1 MMDRLAF
8 ILAALM
14 VLSSCFPTSR
24 LKAIRS
30 EQISA
35 SLNLPPEKPSPASG
49 LAIRKLGE
57 SPSQE
62 REDEEVSPGM
72 RTEIDDNGEMVGFDN
87 LKAAVVTA
95 RFQNVAERGGKV
107 SLAFDISVPKEMIS
121 KEWMLEFTPRIIRAG
136 DTLGLEALRLTGI
149 LYRKAQLRGYQLYER
164 FLSSIITDSLD
175 FLDRH
180 QLEVFIRRNIPA
192 LYRFKQDSSLVNDSV
207 FTSAFGVSEK
217 EAVRHYTLAHLVRR
231 NNRKISMKGKMK
243 SKYIKMPL
251 EKAGLRVDTV
261 LTDFSKDLIFHY
273 TQTIDTRPGLRK
285 VSVTLGGDIYEE
297 DRIIYNM
304 PEGAPLDFYIS
315 SLSSLTEP
323 IERFVK
329 KVIERKVSAN
339 STCYIDFEAGSS
351 TIDPARGANAR
362 EIGRIKSNLSCLARD
377 TRFDLDSIVVTA
389 SCSPEGR
396 FSFNRRLASERAGS
410 VGRYFKGF
418 LKEVSDSLVRERGFE
433 VDETGRMRRT
443 RASGETVKFSPGS
456 VAENWEQLDLL
467 VKRDSVLSAESR
479 RFYLAA
485 AAKADPDAREEY
497 LQSRSQ
503 LYKYLRER
511 LYPQLRTVR
520 FDFHMHRKGM
530 LKDTVH
536 TTEPDTVYARGL
548 EAIKALDYKRAVSLL
563 RPYNDYNAAVACC
576 AMDYNAT
583 ALDILLRLEQT
594 DKVCYL
600 LALVYSRLGKNDEA
614 AELYVKACSLNP
626 SLISRGNLDPEISR
640 LIKQY
645 GLNRDY

>member
-1 MMDRLAF
+1 MDRLAF
-8 ILAALM
+8 MTAALI
-14 VLSSCFPTSR
+14 VLHSCFPASR
-24 LKAIRS
+24 LTTIRS
-30 EQISA
+30 EKIAA
-35 SLNLPPEKPSPASG
+35 SLTLPPEKPSPSNS
-49 LAIRKLGE
+49 LAIRRLGE
-57 SPSQE
+57 SAAAE
-62 REDEEVSPGM
+62 REEETVSQGM

-107 SLAFDISVPKEMIS
+107 SLAFDITVPKEMIS
-121 KEWMLEFTPRIIRAG
+121 REWMLEFTPRILRAG
-136 DTLGLEALRLTGI
+136 DTLSLEALRFTGV
-149 LYRKAQLRGYQLYER
+149 LYRKAQLRGYQLYDR

-192 LYRFKQDSSLVNDSV
+192 LYRFKQDSTIISDSI

-217 EAVRHYTLAHLVRR
+217 EAIRHYTLAHLVRR
-231 NNRKISMKGKMK
+231 NERKIAMKGRMK

-261 LTDFSKDLIFHY
+261 LTDFGKDIVFHY

-285 VSVTLGGDIYEE
+285 VSVILCGNIFEE
-297 DRIIYNM
+297 DRVLYEM
-304 PEGAPLDFYIS
+304 PESAPLDFYIS

-323 IERFVK
+323 VERYVR
-329 KVIERKVSAN
+329 KVVERKVSAN

-351 TIDPARGANAR
+351 VIEPSRGANST
-362 EIGRIKSNLSCLARD
+362 EIGRIKSNLSCIARD

-389 SCSPEGR
+389 SCSPEGS
-396 FSFNRRLASERAGS
+396 FSFNRRLAAERAGA

-418 LKEVSDSLVRERGFE
+418 LKEVSDSLTRENGFV
-433 VDETGRMRRT
+433 VDESGRMRRAQANT
-443 RASGETVKFSPGS
+443 SSVKFSPGS
-456 VAENWEQLDLL
+456 VAENWQQLDLL
-467 VKRDSVLSAESR
+467 VERDSILSADSR
-479 RFYLAA
+479 RFYRAA
-485 AAKADPDAREEY
+485 ASKPDPDSREEY
-497 LQSRSQ
+497 LKSRAG

-511 LYPQLRTVR
+511 LYPQLRTVK

-563 RPYNDYNAAVACC
+563 RPYRDYNAAVACC

-594 DKVCYL
+594 DRVCYL
-600 LALVYSRLGKNDEA
+600 LALVYSRLGKTDEA

-626 SLISRGNLDPEISR
+626 ALVSRGNLDPEISK
-640 LIKQY
+640 LIKAY
-645 GLNRDY
+645 GLNKDL